1 MDPTLAT
8 VPARMTAQG
17 TSLKRTLGLPSLIAV
32 GVGLVVGQGALVSVL
47 QGVGTDAPAFL
58 LALLVAFVLTLGSTF
73 TFAGLALL
81 MPRSGGI
88 STYTEVAIGH
98 VPAIVVTL
106 GGYVGVAIFAG
117 AADLFLL
124 EFILETLYP
133 GAVGH
138 AGLWIYVV
146 IVIVNL
152 LGIELFASA
161 QNALAWTMLAALLAV
176 TAVALGSAAP
186 GDQAMSAMLL
196 TPPRAWSV
204 LSLTVLALWA
214 FLGLEFVCPMV
225 EETRRPERA
234 IPTAMVV
241 SACILLVVY
250 GGVALAGYRK
260 VPGPELVASTV
271 PHWVLVKAL
280 LGDSG
285 RLLTAVIALTAAG
298 STFNTS
304 IAGVARMLYG
314 MAVNGQLP
322 RVFARLDR
330 RTQTPW
336 VSVLMLGSLSVSAY
350 FYFRGAQDAVIS
362 LMISAATVWLLV
374 YMVAHVDLI
383 ILRRRY
389 PAFPR
394 PFRSPWYP
402 WFQVTGIVAMIALIV
417 NNSPSPEMTR
427 TVYTNTG
434 LLIGALGLY
443 AVLWTTFR
451 MKKNGFTGEP
461 LAQVLGA
468 TPVADPA
475 RAGGRPTH
483 AVSG

>member
-1 MDPTLAT
+1 
-8 VPARMTAQG
+8 MTAQG

-47 QGVGTDAPAFL
+47 QGVATDAPAFL
-58 LALLVAFVLTLGSTF
+58 LALLVAFVLTLGSSF
-73 TFAGLALL
+73 TFAELALL
-81 MPRSGGI
+81 MPRAGGI

-133 GAVGH
+133 GTVSH

-146 IVIVNL
+146 IVVVNL

-186 GDQAMSAMLL
+186 GDQTMAAML
-196 TPPRAWSV
+196 TAPRPWSV

-250 GGVALAGYRK
+250 GGVALAGYRT
-260 VPGPELVASTV
+260 VPGPELLASTV

-304 IAGVARMLYG
+304 IAAVARMLYG

-336 VSVLMLGSLSVSAY
+336 VSVLTLGVLSVSAY
-350 FYFRGAQDAVIS
+350 LYFRGAQDTVIS

-374 YMVAHVDLI
+374 YVVAHVDLI

-389 PAFPR
+389 PALPR
-394 PFRSPWYP
+394 SYRSPWYP
-402 WFQVTGIVAMIALIV
+402 WFQVAGIVAMIVLIV

-434 LLIGALGLY
+434 LLIGAVGLY
-443 AVLWTTFR
+443 AVLWTTFH

-461 LAQVLGA
+461 LAHVIGA
-468 TPVADPA
+468 TRIADSA
-475 RAGGRPTH
+475 RAEGREAH